1 MLGAGQVWDRD
12 RMPGWKPGSRSVLGS
27 RSLAGSSIAT
37 IAVILI
43 TLSATRTR
51 VNSKLRTTYMYY
63 VQMGNEE
70 VIQLSE
76 ACAMIRC
83 SSTYW
88 QFTLTYTTYSK
99 Y

>member
-1 MLGAGQVWDRD
+1 MWDSD
-12 RMPGWKPGSRSVLGS
+12 RIPGSKRRSKSVLRS

-37 IAVILI
+37 IAVIVI
-43 TLSATRTR
+43 TQSATRAR

-70 VIQLSE
+70 VFQLSE